1 MSADG
6 LALRPETVRGV
17 SPAVP
22 GDVGSDILVACDR
35 FGIGRFEIFAGI
47 RSPYL
52 KLLGRHLPLGGEG
65 AGACL
70 CRAAVANGTL
80 RIGGAGVFRNDGVRE
95 RLSASCGGESRWR
108 WRLRI
113 PRAGTLEGP
122 FRVTMLEASGGAG
135 EGWFFELGSTGPLS
149 FRAS

>member
-6 LALRPETVRGV
+6 LALRPEAVRGV
-17 SPAVP
+17 PPAVP

-52 KLLGRHLPLGGEG
+52 QLAGHRLLLVGEG
-65 AGACL
+65 ARVCL
-70 CRAAVANGTL
+70 HRAAVAGGTL
-80 RIGGAGVFRNDGVRE
+80 RIGGAGVFRNDGARE
-95 RLSASCGGESRWR
+95 RLSTSCGGESHRC

-113 PRAGTLEGP
+113 PQAGTLEGP
-122 FRVTMLEASGGAG
+122 FRVTMLEASGRAG
-135 EGWFFELGSTGPLS
+135 EDWFFELGSTGPLS